1 MKSISIKSLLAL
13 LLPIVVLG
21 LWTLKLR
28 YQGTSGVDVE
38 LPVEG
43 FDPLDPISG
52 HYVSYRLAMG
62 RHDPCRP
69 TTGPLIDR
77 KEERCLCFNGE
88 SRPQPNWGGAC
99 AARPDDCHLYLKGSC
114 PWSGFTA
121 GVERFYIPESDS
133 AWLQVVPPKSTVIIT
148 LNGSG
153 QALVRAF
160 RPENEDYNAWI
171 QRKKAE
177 QKATP

>member
-1 MKSISIKSLLAL
+1 MPSISTKALLAL
-13 LLPIVVLG
+13 LLSIFVLG

-28 YQGTSGVDVE
+28 SHGPNSVDVE
-38 LPVEG
+38 LPVQG

-69 TTGPLIDR
+69 TTGPLINR
-77 KEERCLCFNGE
+77 QEERCLCFNAD
-88 SRPQPNWGGAC
+88 SQPQPNWAGSC
-99 AARPDDCHLYLKGSC
+99 ATKPDDCHFYLKGSC

-121 GVERFYIPESDS
+121 GVERFYIPPSDS
-133 AWLQVVPPKSTVIIT
+133 AWFPVVPPKSTVILT
-148 LNGSG
+148 LKSRG
-153 QALVRAF
+153 QALVRAL
-160 RPENEDYNAWI
+160 RPENEDYDAWI

-177 QKATP
+177 QRATP